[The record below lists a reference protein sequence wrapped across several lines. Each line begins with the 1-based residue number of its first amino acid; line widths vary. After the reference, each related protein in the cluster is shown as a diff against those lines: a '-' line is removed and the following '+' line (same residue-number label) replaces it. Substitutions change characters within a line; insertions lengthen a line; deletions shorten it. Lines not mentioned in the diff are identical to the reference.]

1 MAIVVAG
8 TDALTAGFNQT
19 VSTGVV
25 TTQTIPASINL
36 STSYTNGTAAG
47 KIDALYAKQL
57 TLAATPTTLDLQA
70 LPDLTGTNQVLLR
83 VREIIIQVVTATV
96 DFNVTLGNAASN
108 AFSAI
113 WGATGTNVVMA
124 GSIYHIT
131 DPTTVGSGK
140 GYIVDATHK
149 NLKLDPG
156 SNSVVVNIIIAGCT
170 AVS

>member
-113 WGATGTNVVMA
+113 WGATGTTSSWP
-124 GSIYHIT
+124 GRST
-131 DPTTVGSGK
+131 TSPTPRPSAAAR
-140 GYIVDATHK
+140 AT
-149 NLKLDPG
+149 
-156 SNSVVVNIIIAGCT
+156 SSTRRIRT
-170 AVS
+170 